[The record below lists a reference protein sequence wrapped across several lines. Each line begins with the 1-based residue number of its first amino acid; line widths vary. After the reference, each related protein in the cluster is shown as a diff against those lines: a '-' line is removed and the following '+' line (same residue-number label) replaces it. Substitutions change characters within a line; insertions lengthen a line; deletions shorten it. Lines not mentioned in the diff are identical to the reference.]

1 MSDFSTAIAKT
12 VQFDRKQAG
21 LSQKQ
26 LADYAGVGKTVVFD
40 IEHAKATVRLQ
51 SLLKVLHV
59 LNIKLLIKTPLSYT
73 ETEHETG

>member
-1 MSDFSTAIAKT
+1 MSDFSKAIAKT

-73 ETEHETG
+73 ETEHEAG